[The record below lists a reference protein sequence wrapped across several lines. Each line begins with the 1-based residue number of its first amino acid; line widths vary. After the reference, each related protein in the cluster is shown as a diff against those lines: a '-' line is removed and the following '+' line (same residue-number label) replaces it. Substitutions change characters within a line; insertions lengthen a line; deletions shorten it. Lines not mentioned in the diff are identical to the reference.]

1 MNHNGQV
8 KIKKES
14 SSQDVCCR
22 SDGDY
27 YPYGT
32 SISIDNDLVD
42 DLKANNLVVGDMVE
56 IRGYAFVDHKSELS
70 NKEGTVKSIR
80 LQMTSLKI
88 EREDDDRVK
97 QLYGE

>member
-1 MNHNGQV
+1 MDYDGQV

-32 SISIDNDLVD
+32 SISVDGDLVD
-42 DLKANNLVVGDMVE
+42 ELKTNNLAVGDVVKV
-56 IRGYAFVDHKSELS
+56 RGYAFVDHKSESS
-70 NKEGTVKSIR
+70 NKEGSTKSIR
-80 LQMTSLKI
+80 LQLTSLKI

>member
-1 MNHNGQV
+1 MMHEDQV

-14 SSQDVCCR
+14 SSHGVSLS
-22 SDGDY
+22 SDGSY

-32 SISIDNDLVD
+32 SLSFDDDLVD
-42 DLKANNLVVGDMVE
+42 ELNVDNLAVGDVVE
-56 IRGYAFVDHKSELS
+56 IRGYAFVDHKSES
-70 NKEGTVKSIR
+70 SSKEGSSKSIR
-80 LQMTSLKI
+80 LQMTSMKL